1 MLHKTS
7 KVLIVVAFVAIYII
21 WGSTYLFNKIAVSEL
36 PPFFLASIRFFIA
49 GVLMIGLAIF
59 YKQKLCIS
67 KKELLNSVAA
77 SFFFMVY
84 GNGVFVWALKY
95 VDSGFGALL
104 ASTQP
109 LFVLFL
115 LKLIDRKPFQKKSLI
130 GVALG
135 MFGMFLL
142 VNQRELTTPEG
153 SLLGIFMI
161 LTCVLSWSYGSVY
174 VSKAELPKSFLVS
187 TGYQMLAASF
197 ILLTGSFS
205 INEHWSSPLTWSS
218 NVQIAMLMLII
229 FGGVV
234 AFTAFNYLLKV
245 VSPEKVATSAYVNPV
260 IALFMGWYFLDEKL
274 TTQSLIASLILL
286 TGVYFITSRK
296 RV

>member
-7 KVLIVVAFVAIYII
+7 KVLIVVAFVAIYIV

-77 SFFFMVY
+77 SFFFMFY

-95 VDSGFGALL
+95 VDSVFGALL
-104 ASTQP
+104 ASTHP

-142 VNQRELTTPEG
+142 VNQRELTTPE
-153 SLLGIFMI
+153 
-161 LTCVLSWSYGSVY
+161 
-174 VSKAELPKSFLVS
+174 
-187 TGYQMLAASF
+187 
-197 ILLTGSFS
+197 
-205 INEHWSSPLTWSS
+205 
-218 NVQIAMLMLII
+218 
-229 FGGVV
+229 
-234 AFTAFNYLLKV
+234 
-245 VSPEKVATSAYVNPV
+245 
-260 IALFMGWYFLDEKL
+260 
-274 TTQSLIASLILL
+274 
-286 TGVYFITSRK
+286 
-296 RV
+296 

>member
-1 MLHKTS
+1 
-7 KVLIVVAFVAIYII
+7 
-21 WGSTYLFNKIAVSEL
+21 
-36 PPFFLASIRFFIA
+36 
-49 GVLMIGLAIF
+49 
-59 YKQKLCIS
+59 
-67 KKELLNSVAA
+67 
-77 SFFFMVY
+77 FMVY

-161 LTCVLSWSYGSVY
+161 LTCVLSWSYGSVF